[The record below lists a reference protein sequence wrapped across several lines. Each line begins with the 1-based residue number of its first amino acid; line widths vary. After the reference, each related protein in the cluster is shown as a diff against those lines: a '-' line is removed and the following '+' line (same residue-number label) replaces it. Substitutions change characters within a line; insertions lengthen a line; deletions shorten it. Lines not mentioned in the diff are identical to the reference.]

1 MNKEV
6 LVKKILTVLLIMLT
20 LSLFVGVNKNYA
32 FGELNVKTSDNCID
46 HSPQLEISFTT
57 SFTLKKGDEIKIKL
71 DGARINE
78 KSELT
83 DSVTVNGKHPL
94 TAVIIGVDSIRISV
108 PSDVNQGEQLIIII
122 NKGVFINP
130 GTAGF
135 YKLILYIN
143 GQEYSYYYHVVDS
156 NNIVKNITL
165 KILDN
170 GFEIRFNVGEQ
181 GNLKPYTIKIGQV
194 TIQGVTYY
202 YEQQVPP
209 GDYVYIRLS
218 SVISKA
224 VPSTVTFREVSINGT
239 LTLSNPTVTTH
250 FEGTA
255 KEEKEFSIAVP
266 KEIKNNGEV
275 VVVFKGIYEN
285 FQIPKDL
292 SGNAFVRVWTSKETT
307 SVESN
312 HIEIKSQNLINTLIN
327 VTPEIPDGKKEF
339 YITKPTVE
347 LSVDKGSAIEKIETF
362 ISIDGKDF
370 QAYTG
375 PTTFDDGIHTL
386 SYYSTGYS
394 GKNLIKEDIKEFT
407 LKVDTTS
414 PVINIIS
421 PLVTDNRIYTLKL
434 EVSDDNIKEV
444 SVKLGS
450 ITYYPYKNNIE
461 IPTILF
467 DKETTVEIRAVDFAG
482 HVSEYNNVI
491 KLN

>member
-6 LVKKILTVLLIMLT
+6 EMKKFFTILIIISI
-20 LSLFVGVNKNYA
+20 LSLFVGVRNSLAYNN
-32 FGELNVKTSDNCID
+32 LNVEISDNCVD
-46 HSPQLEISFTT
+46 HSSQFEISFTT
-57 SFTLKKGDEIKIKL
+57 SISLKKSDEITIEL

-78 KSELT
+78 KSELA
-83 DSVTVNGKHPL
+83 DSITVNGKHPL
-94 TAVIIGVDSIRISV
+94 TALTIGVDEIKISV

-130 GTAGF
+130 GTAGY

-143 GQEYSYYYHVVDS
+143 GQEYSCYCHVVDS
-156 NNIVKNITL
+156 NNIVKNVTL

-170 GFEIRFNVGEQ
+170 SFEIRFNVGDQ
-181 GNLKPYTIKIGQV
+181 GNLKSYTTKIGQII
-194 TIQGVTYY
+194 IQGVTYY
-202 YEQQVPP
+202 YEQHVPP
-209 GDYVYIRLS
+209 GDYIYIRLS

-224 VPSTVTFREVSINGT
+224 LPSIITFREVSINGT

-250 FEGTA
+250 FEGTT

-275 VVVFKGIYEN
+275 VVIFKGIYEN

-312 HIEIKSQNLINTLIN
+312 HIEIRSQNLINTVIN
-327 VTPEIPDGKKEF
+327 VTPEIPDGENEF
-339 YITKPTVE
+339 YITKPAVE
-347 LSVDKGSAIEKIETF
+347 LSVEKGNSIVKVETF

-370 QAYTG
+370 QVYTG
-375 PTTFDDGIHTL
+375 PITFDDGIHTL
-386 SYYSTGYS
+386 SYYSAGFS
-394 GKNLIKEDIKEFT
+394 GKKFLKEDIKEFVIR
-407 LKVDTTS
+407 VDTTS

-421 PLVTDNRIYTLKL
+421 HLITDNRIYTLKL
-434 EVSDDNIKEV
+434 DVSDDNIKEV

-450 ITYYPYKNNIE
+450 ITYYPYKSNIE

-467 DKETTVEIRAVDFAG
+467 DRETTVEIRAVDFAG

>member
-1 MNKEV
+1 M
-6 LVKKILTVLLIMLT
+6 KKILAVLLIMSI
-20 LSLFVGVNKNYA
+20 LSFFVGVDKNYA
-32 FGELNVKTSDNCID
+32 YGELNVVISDNCID
-46 HSPQLEISFTT
+46 HSSQFEISFTT
-57 SFTLKKGDEIKIKL
+57 SISLKKGDEVTIEL

-83 DSVTVNGKHPL
+83 DSITVNGKHPL
-94 TAVIIGVDSIRISV
+94 TALTVGVDAIKISV

-122 NKGVFINP
+122 SKGVFINP

-143 GQEYSYYYHVVDS
+143 DQEYSYYCHVVDS
-156 NNIVKNITL
+156 NNIVKNVTL

-170 GFEIRFNVGEQ
+170 GFEIRFNVGDQ
-181 GNLKPYTIKIGQV
+181 GNLKPYTTKIGQI

-209 GDYVYIRLS
+209 GDYIYIRLS

-224 VPSTVTFREVSINGT
+224 VPTTVTFREVSINGT
-239 LTLSNPTVTTH
+239 LTLSNPTITTH

-275 VVVFKGIYEN
+275 VVVFKGIYGK
-285 FQIPKDL
+285 FQIPKDS

-312 HIEIKSQNLINTLIN
+312 HIEIRSQNLINTLIN
-327 VTPEIPDGKKEF
+327 VTPEIPDGENEF

-347 LSVDKGSAIEKIETF
+347 LSVEKGNFIVKVETF
-362 ISIDGKDF
+362 TSIDGKDF
-370 QAYTG
+370 ETYTN
-375 PTTFDDGIHTL
+375 PITFDDGIHTL
-386 SYYSTGYS
+386 TYYSAGFS
-394 GKNLIKEDIKEFT
+394 GKNLIKEDIKEFVI
-407 LKVDTTS
+407 KVDTTS

-421 PLVTDNRIYTLKL
+421 SLVTDNRIYTLKL
-434 EVSDDNIKEV
+434 DVSDDNIEEI

-450 ITYYPYKNNIE
+450 ITFYPYKSNIE

-467 DKETTVEIRAVDFAG
+467 DRETTFEIRAVDFAR

-491 KLN
+491 KLNL

>member
-6 LVKKILTVLLIMLT
+6 EMKKFFTILIIISI
-20 LSLFVGVNKNYA
+20 LSLFVGVRSSLAYNNLSV
-32 FGELNVKTSDNCID
+32 EISDNCID
-46 HSPQLEISFTT
+46 HSSQFEISFTT
-57 SFTLKKGDEIKIKL
+57 SISLKKGDEITIEL

-78 KSELT
+78 KSELA
-83 DSVTVNGKHPL
+83 DSITVNGKHPL
-94 TAVIIGVDSIRISV
+94 TAITIGVDEIKISV

-130 GTAGF
+130 GAAGY

-143 GQEYSYYYHVVDS
+143 GQEYSCYCHVVDS
-156 NNIVKNITL
+156 NNIVKNVTL

-170 GFEIRFNVGEQ
+170 SFEIRFNVGDQ
-181 GNLKPYTIKIGQV
+181 GNLKSYTTKIGQII
-194 TIQGVTYY
+194 IQGVTYY
-202 YEQQVPP
+202 YEQHVPP
-209 GDYVYIRLS
+209 GDYIYIRLS

-224 VPSTVTFREVSINGT
+224 LPPTVTFRGVSINGT

-250 FEGTA
+250 FEGTT

-275 VVVFKGIYEN
+275 VVIFKGIYEN
-285 FQIPKDL
+285 FQIPKDS

-312 HIEIKSQNLINTLIN
+312 HIEVKSQNFINTLIN
-327 VTPEIPDGKKEF
+327 VTPEIPDGENEF
-339 YITKPTVE
+339 YITKPAVE
-347 LSVDKGSAIEKIETF
+347 LSVDKGSAIGKVETF

-370 QAYTG
+370 QTYTS
-375 PTTFDDGIHTL
+375 PFTFDDGIHTL
-386 SYYSTGYS
+386 KYYSTGYS
-394 GKNLIKEDIKEFT
+394 GKKFLKEDIKEFVI
-407 LKVDTTS
+407 KVDITS

-421 PLVTDNRIYTLKL
+421 PLITDNRIYTLKL
-434 EVSDDNIKEV
+434 DVSDDNIKEV

-450 ITYYPYKNNIE
+450 ITFYPYKSNIE

-467 DKETTVEIRAVDFAG
+467 DRETTVEIRAVDFAG

>member
-6 LVKKILTVLLIMLT
+6 EMKKFFTILIIISI
-20 LSLFVGVNKNYA
+20 LSLFVGVRSSLAYNN
-32 FGELNVKTSDNCID
+32 LNVEISDNCVD
-46 HSPQLEISFTT
+46 HSSQFEISFTT
-57 SFTLKKGDEIKIKL
+57 SISLKKGDEITIEL

-78 KSELT
+78 KSELA
-83 DSVTVNGKHPL
+83 DSITVNGKHPL
-94 TAVIIGVDSIRISV
+94 TALTIGVDEIKISV

-130 GTAGF
+130 GTAGY

-143 GQEYSYYYHVVDS
+143 GQEYSCYCHVVDS
-156 NNIVKNITL
+156 NNIVKNVTL

-170 GFEIRFNVGEQ
+170 SFEIRFNVGDQ
-181 GNLKPYTIKIGQV
+181 GNLKSYTTKIGQII
-194 TIQGVTYY
+194 IQGVTYY
-202 YEQQVPP
+202 YEQHVPP
-209 GDYVYIRLS
+209 GDYIYIRLS

-224 VPSTVTFREVSINGT
+224 IPSTVTFREVSINGT

-250 FEGTA
+250 FEGTT

-275 VVVFKGIYEN
+275 VVIFKGIYEN

-312 HIEIKSQNLINTLIN
+312 NIEVKSQNLINTLIN
-327 VTPEIPDGKKEF
+327 VTPEISDGENEF

-347 LSVDKGSAIEKIETF
+347 LSVDKGSSVEEVETF

-370 QAYTG
+370 ETYIG
-375 PTTFDDGIHTL
+375 PIIFDDGIHAL

-394 GKNLIKEDIKEFT
+394 GKQLTKEDIQEFT
-407 LKVDTTS
+407 IKVDTTS

-421 PLVTDNRIYTLKL
+421 PLITDNRIYTLKL
-434 EVSDDNIKEV
+434 DVSDDNIKEI

-450 ITYYPYKNNIE
+450 ITFYPYKSNIE

-467 DKETTVEIRAVDFAG
+467 DKETIVEIRAVDFAG
-482 HVSEYNNVI
+482 HVSEYENVI

>member
-6 LVKKILTVLLIMLT
+6 EMKKFFTILIIISI
-20 LSLFVGVNKNYA
+20 LSLFVGVRNSLAYNN
-32 FGELNVKTSDNCID
+32 LNVEISDNCVD
-46 HSPQLEISFTT
+46 HSSQFEISFTT
-57 SFTLKKGDEIKIKL
+57 SISLKKSDEITIEL

-78 KSELT
+78 KSELA
-83 DSVTVNGKHPL
+83 DSITVNGKHPL
-94 TAVIIGVDSIRISV
+94 TALTIGVDEIKISV

-130 GTAGF
+130 GTAGY

-143 GQEYSYYYHVVDS
+143 GQEYSCYCHVVDS
-156 NNIVKNITL
+156 NNIVKNVTL

-170 GFEIRFNVGEQ
+170 SFEIRFNVGDQ
-181 GNLKPYTIKIGQV
+181 GNLKSYTTKIGQII
-194 TIQGVTYY
+194 IQGVTYY
-202 YEQQVPP
+202 YEQHAPP
-209 GDYVYIRLS
+209 GDYIYIRLS

-224 VPSTVTFREVSINGT
+224 LPSIITFREVSINGT

-250 FEGTA
+250 FEGTT

-275 VVVFKGIYEN
+275 VVIFKGIYEN

-312 HIEIKSQNLINTLIN
+312 HIEIRSQNLINTVIN
-327 VTPEIPDGKKEF
+327 VTPEIPDGENEF
-339 YITKPTVE
+339 YITKPAVE
-347 LSVDKGSAIEKIETF
+347 LSVEKGNSIVKVETF

-370 QAYTG
+370 QVYTG
-375 PTTFDDGIHTL
+375 PITFDDGIHTL
-386 SYYSTGYS
+386 SYYSAGFS
-394 GKNLIKEDIKEFT
+394 GKKFLKEDIKEFVIR
-407 LKVDTTS
+407 VDTTS

-421 PLVTDNRIYTLKL
+421 HLITDNRIYTLKL
-434 EVSDDNIKEV
+434 DVSDDNIKEV

-450 ITYYPYKNNIE
+450 ITYYPYKSNIE

-467 DKETTVEIRAVDFAG
+467 DRETTVEIRAVDFAG